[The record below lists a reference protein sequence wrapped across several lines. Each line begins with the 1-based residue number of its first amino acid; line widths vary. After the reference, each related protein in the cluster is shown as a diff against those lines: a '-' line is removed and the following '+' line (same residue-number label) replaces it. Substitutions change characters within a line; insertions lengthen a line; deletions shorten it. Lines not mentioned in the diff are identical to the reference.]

1 MTAEA
6 NLAAKLEKL
15 GIELPAAPAPK
26 GVYKPLVVTGNLAY
40 TAGHLPV
47 RPDGETILGRVG
59 DDLGV
64 EDGYKA
70 AMYAGLCIL
79 ATLRSELD
87 SIDRVKRLVKV
98 IGFVQCTTEFDQQ
111 PAVINGCSDLFA
123 EVFGPDDGVA
133 ARSAI
138 GAAALPANVPVEIE
152 AIFEIQ

>member
-6 NLAAKLEKL
+6 RLAAKLDEL
-15 GIELPAAPAPK
+15 GIELPPAPAPK

-47 RPDGETILGRVG
+47 QPDGETIHGRVG
-59 DDLGV
+59 DGLDV
-64 EDGYKA
+64 EDGYEA
-70 AMYAGLCIL
+70 ALYAGLCIL

-87 SIDRVKRLVKV
+87 SLDRVKRLVKV
-98 IGFVQCTTEFDQQ
+98 IGFVQCVPEFDQQ

-123 EVFGPDDGVA
+123 EVFGPDEGVA
-133 ARSAI
+133 ARIAI

-152 AIFEIQ
+152 AIFEIH